1 MKQELIQKFNEIYGE
16 GGELKTYFAPGRVN
30 LSIPITTAA
39 MYFPA
44 L

>member
-16 GGELKTYFAPGRVN
+16 GGELKTYFAPGR
-30 LSIPITTAA
+30 IPTTTAV